1 MPIACQRLSE
11 FEGVCHSSNMAP
23 LATPLLDLQAS
34 KLRPLLK
41 LNDELRAL
49 LSNEKDIN
57 VTTIVAVGDQSHG
70 KTSVIEALSGID
82 LPRGEGIQT
91 RVPLELR
98 LRRVAQSSDERATL
112 QVTGR
117 IHICLCAF

>member
-1 MPIACQRLSE
+1 
-11 FEGVCHSSNMAP
+11 MAH

-49 LSNEKDIN
+49 LSSEKDIN

-70 KTSVIEALSGID
+70 KTSVICH
-82 LPRGEGIQT
+82 RG
-91 RVPLELR
+91 
-98 LRRVAQSSDERATL
+98 AQWY
-112 QVTGR
+112 
-117 IHICLCAF
+117 